1 MRDGSVGQRP
11 RPRRLSGYAPLTV
24 LRHQH
29 PRSLRHISAHVG
41 RLTRY
46 RERVFVVG
54 VLIASV
60 VPLVVACRK
69 PSSETSAGSARARD
83 SDEARPKG
91 SSTFRSSTRL
101 DSPEQC
107 RTALLETKSCRGEDS
122 SFQECHY
129 YFRAEGVPRA
139 EVCRAFSDAS
149 LDSKAP
155 LDPGASE
162 CNETSPS
169 GWKSIACGDYELPA
183 SFACFS
189 CANVRPEASR
199 QLVQAFAPACDRAI
213 VLKSCNVNLRDHLQ

>member
-1 MRDGSVGQRP
+1 MVLVVLARRALASLAEVWSLKPGARDFREQRKSSLTPVREWGS
-11 RPRRLSGYAPLTV
+11 
-24 LRHQH
+24 
-29 PRSLRHISAHVG
+29 
-41 RLTRY
+41 
-46 RERVFVVG
+46 VVG

-60 VPLVVACRK
+60 PLLAACRK
-69 PSSETSAGSARARD
+69 PSSETSARARD
-83 SDEARPKG
+83 SEEARPKG
-91 SSTFRSSTRL
+91 SSTFRGSTRL

-149 LDSKAP
+149 LDSGAP

-169 GWKSIACGDYELPA
+169 AWKRVACGDYELPVT
-183 SFACFS
+183 FACFS

-213 VLKSCNVNLRDHLQ
+213 VLKSCNVELRDHLR